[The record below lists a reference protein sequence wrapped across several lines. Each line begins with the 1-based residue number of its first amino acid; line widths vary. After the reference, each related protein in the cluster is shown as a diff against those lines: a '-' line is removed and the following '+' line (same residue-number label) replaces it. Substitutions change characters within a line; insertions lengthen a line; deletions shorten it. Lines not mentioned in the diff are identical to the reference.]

1 MARQLQRR
9 NDVAEDNDI
18 EESSSIMNDLQ
29 EAFRPMDETAGVQAI
44 KSIFSE
50 ESLLMKT
57 ELQPYEI
64 HYYAKNYV
72 LAKVMKIPE
81 LELFCDTELKL
92 KVSNMR
98 KGRREAVEISRQQI
112 EQPRQ
117 KGFFGNLFG

>member
-1 MARQLQRR
+1 MARQIQRR
-9 NDVAEDNDI
+9 DDMIDDNIED
-18 EESSSIMNDLQ
+18 SSSIMNDLQ

-112 EQPRQ
+112 EQPKP

>member
-1 MARQLQRR
+1 MARQIQRR
-9 NDVAEDNDI
+9 DDMVDDDNIED
-18 EESSSIMNDLQ
+18 SSSIMNDLQ